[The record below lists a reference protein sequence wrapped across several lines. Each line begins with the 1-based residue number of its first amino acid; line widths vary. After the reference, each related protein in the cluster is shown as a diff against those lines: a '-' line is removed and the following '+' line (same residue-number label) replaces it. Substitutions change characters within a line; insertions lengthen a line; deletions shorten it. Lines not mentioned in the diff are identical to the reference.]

1 MREILSET
9 QENDPETG
17 VFHVSVNVI
26 GNIFIAETWVY
37 EPETGNSK
45 LFPSR

>member
-9 QENDPETG
+9 QENDPETS

-26 GNIFIAETWVY
+26 GNIFIAEIEAY
-37 EPETGNSK
+37 E
-45 LFPSR
+45 